1 MTRLESA
8 AWPLT
13 FGGASVFVL
22 AVVLDRLPWQAAF
35 AAVAVAVVA
44 WAWRGPVIVGAVI
57 GGIGW
62 LCVTGFDVH
71 RFGYIGSAGSDD
83 VVRGAV
89 LVLLGVL
96 AGSAHATVE
105 AVRSH
110 RRADPVWVA
119 FDEAGLKAPG
129 SQSPALVSRIER
141 RNEKDG

>member
-8 AWPLT
+8 AWPLA

-44 WAWRGPVIVGAVI
+44 WAWRSPVIVGVAI

-71 RFGYIGSAGSDD
+71 RFGYIGIARGDD

-96 AGSAHATVE
+96 AGSVHAVV
-105 AVRSH
+105 AAMRSH

-119 FDEAGLKAPG
+119 FHEADPEAPP
-129 SQSPALVSRIER
+129 QSGKALVSR
-141 RNEKDG
+141 NEQRKEADG